1 MPIHDTRLV
10 CFIFLLMFQSSTQ
23 ADETYSHHIS
33 SRSASSLL
41 TYPSQNNRSELY
53 STWSQWSTCSRTC
66 GIGVSTRTRS
76 CERRSLRSVGS
87 NFPLCP
93 GETVEHKICKLK
105 ECPLGS
111 IDFRAY
117 QCAQYNNRIIA
128 GKLVSSWTPSNGGQN
143 PCELRCQGKSEKLV
157 YGFGKVADGTS
168 CSSSSRMAVCLD
180 GRCLNV
186 GCDERLGS
194 EVTMDMC
201 GVCGGRDSTCIHY
214 KDVYAGQPALS
225 PDSREYRS
233 EYKEVVVIPIGARN
247 LEIRQ
252 RLGRNVL
259 AMQDRNN
266 GVIFNSDED
275 LRRLQVAH
283 HLAGTVVTYD
293 REGNVTEI
301 FEAQGPTTQDLY
313 IRVLLRDKNP
323 GIQYEYWLLK
333 GQNHLQRS
341 YVMPSTTSFPK
352 VHVLSPAPQPRL
364 PILLPSST
372 SAPVHKVQPS
382 VTGFTSPV
390 EIKPTPVEI
399 KPSPKSKLWNS
410 NVLPGPKIILR
421 KPVNASFLLMT
432 PKSVVTP
439 LMDQVD
445 PPVLRPPAGN
455 KIPENKTEVLS
466 SPTLRPVRKFMFKP
480 RYPAPKSSLGFYQ
493 IYRNSSN
500 SRSDASGVLYPSKDL
515 LPVDTQ
521 GDSGGEQVRKLPN
534 DRTWISSTKPEAPSH
549 KRHVP
554 GSFDKNLHTVQ
565 TKPTKSRKGSDISEN
580 NVINYPIEENERNL
594 RWKYTFDKNGDYYVP
609 SSVDKEHYA
618 PTPVTI
624 SVLPLPDTSR
634 NHTAKNRKRKGRKH
648 HSKSRLT
655 RGGLCEPCQKVRDQ
669 TKHFCT
675 SDFVIRAAVV
685 HVEFLHGET
694 RYELEVLQ
702 SFKNTFALLPREY
715 VWSPD
720 TCRCPKLRVGREYI
734 LMGRSD
740 NNYRKNESRL
750 LVDKSCF
757 VRTFSP
763 KYARRLLRLRKDQL
777 HRCRR
782 LS

>member
-1 MPIHDTRLV
+1 MPIHDARLL

-23 ADETYSHHIS
+23 GNETYSHHMS

-53 STWSQWSTCSRTC
+53 SMWSQWSQCSRTC
-66 GIGVSTRTRS
+66 GFGISRRTRS
-76 CERRSLRSVGS
+76 CERRSLRSVNS
-87 NFPLCP
+87 NFPMCP
-93 GETVEHKICKLK
+93 GEIVEHKICKLK
-105 ECPLGS
+105 ECPPGS
-111 IDFRAY
+111 MDFRAH
-117 QCAQYNNRIIA
+117 QCSQYNNRIIA
-128 GKLVSSWTPSNGGQN
+128 GRMVSIWTPSNGGQN
-143 PCELRCQGKSEKLV
+143 PCELRCQAKSEKLV

-168 CSSSSRMAVCLD
+168 CSSSSQMAVCLD

-214 KDVYAGQPALS
+214 KDVYTGQPALS
-225 PDSREYRS
+225 PDSREYKS
-233 EYKEVVVIPIGARN
+233 EYKEVAVIPIGARN
-247 LEIRQ
+247 LEVRQ
-252 RLGRNVL
+252 HLGRNVL

-275 LRRLQVAH
+275 LRRLQAAH
-283 HLAGTVVTYD
+283 HLAGTVVIYH

-301 FEAQGPTTQDLY
+301 LKAQGPTTQDLY
-313 IRVLLRDKNP
+313 IRVLLRDKNH
-323 GIQYEYWLLK
+323 GIHYEYWLLK
-333 GQNHLQRS
+333 GQTHPQRS
-341 YVMPSTTSFPK
+341 YVVPPATSTSPPKVLTYSPTPQPGLPKVLSSTT
-352 VHVLSPAPQPRL
+352 A
-364 PILLPSST
+364 
-372 SAPVHKVQPS
+372 APVHRTQP
-382 VTGFTSPV
+382 VTGFPSPV
-390 EIKPTPVEI
+390 AV
-399 KPSPKSKLWNS
+399 KPSPKAKEWNS

-445 PPVLRPPAGN
+445 SPVLRPPAGN
-455 KIPENKTEVLS
+455 KTAENKTELVV
-466 SPTLRPVRKFMFKP
+466 SPTLLPVRKFMFKP
-480 RYPAPKSSLGFYQ
+480 RYQSPKSSLGFYQ
-493 IYRNSSN
+493 VYRNSSS
-500 SRSDASGVLYPSKDL
+500 SRNDFPDSMSSKDL

-534 DRTWISSTKPEAPSH
+534 DKSWISNSKPEAPSH
-549 KRHVP
+549 KRTVP
-554 GSFDKNLHTVQ
+554 GFSDKDLQTVHA
-565 TKPTKSRKGSDISEN
+565 KAPKVRKGSVISEN
-580 NVINYPIEENERNL
+580 SVISYPIEESDRNL
-594 RWKYTFDKNGDYYVP
+594 RWKYSFGKNGDYYSP
-609 SSVDKEHYA
+609 SGVEKGHYG

-634 NHTAKNRKRKGRKH
+634 NHTVNNRKRKGRKH

-675 SDFVIRAAVV
+675 SDFVIRAAVAG
-685 HVEFLHGET
+685 VEFIHGET

-757 VRTFSP
+757 VRTFNP

-782 LS
+782 VS